1 MIKVGEKIEEIIKGD
16 HEALFCLSR
25 GILNLSRY
33 ARRIR
38 DTVEQKTKKEVKWT
52 TIVMALSRLKKKYK
66 DVTPLVKEVEL
77 DGMTVKTPVVEIVF
91 EKTSVTIS
99 RLPLIQKSIKPKNEE
114 WFRLSQNSK
123 VIDIICSESRLE
135 SVVRHMGVKPILIF
149 KYLTAIGL
157 SVPARYHDQPNIT
170 FSLLHKI
177 AEREIP
183 MDQIF
188 TTRDEMMLVFSTKYL
203 SQVVEIFQKD

>member
-1 MIKVGEKIEEIIKGD
+1 MPPE
-16 HEALFCLSR
+16 LFPFL
-25 GILNLSRY
+25 
-33 ARRIR
+33 
-38 DTVEQKTKKEVKWT
+38 V
-52 TIVMALSRLKKKYK
+52 RL
-66 DVTPLVKEVEL
+66 VQHR
-77 DGMTVKTPVVEIVF
+77 F
-91 EKTSVTIS
+91 
-99 RLPLIQKSIKPKNEE
+99 QKSIKPKNEE

-149 KYLTAIGL
+149 KDLTAIGL

>member
-1 MIKVGEKIEEIIKGD
+1 
-16 HEALFCLSR
+16 
-25 GILNLSRY
+25 
-33 ARRIR
+33 
-38 DTVEQKTKKEVKWT
+38 
-52 TIVMALSRLKKKYK
+52 MALSRLKKKYK

-135 SVVRHMGVKPILIF
+135 SVVRHMSVKPILIF
-149 KYLTAIGL
+149 K
-157 SVPARYHDQPNIT
+157 D
-170 FSLLHKI
+170 F
-177 AEREIP
+177 
-183 MDQIF
+183 
-188 TTRDEMMLVFSTKYL
+188 VFIWQLPVS
-203 SQVVEIFQKD
+203 

>member
-149 KYLTAIGL
+149 KDLTAIGL